1 MYSYHVSSIVQENI
15 DVTQSLIE
23 QETMKQKPI
32 LKVVHETQTD
42 DFQDR
47 PVTPEFIPKKTG
59 IDRSTQVED
68 PGDLFDFNDE
78 VELIVSIIASKT
90 LEQSLFELEQEA
102 ELRSL
107 QERIEFYHQQKLIES
122 QWMKKREEESIAD
135 ACIKDLALKGMKEKV
150 AMENLV
156 REKVAARQMMLQLIP
171 EMVGEAMGEL
181 YEEGVWKEPSQ
192 EFIWK
197 ELLPEMKEATR
208 SRAALYEQVTEML
221 DGSPT
226 LCSCPLLTS
235 PPSLCQRSSGKLI
248 KKRSPRPLLPP
259 GPPPLPP
266 PLRRERSSSPSISLR
281 TSPPSALWRS
291 KRARP

>member
-1 MYSYHVSSIVQENI
+1 
-15 DVTQSLIE
+15 
-23 QETMKQKPI
+23 
-32 LKVVHETQTD
+32 
-42 DFQDR
+42 
-47 PVTPEFIPKKTG
+47 
-59 IDRSTQVED
+59 
-68 PGDLFDFNDE
+68 
-78 VELIVSIIASKT
+78 
-90 LEQSLFELEQEA
+90 
-102 ELRSL
+102 LRSL

-221 DGSPT
+221 DGRPA
-226 LCSCPLLTS
+226 LCSCPLLTPPSVRDPLGSSSKRDHPAHSS
-235 PPSLCQRSSGKLI
+235 PPVPLP
-248 KKRSPRPLLPP
+248 SPRPSEEKDPP
-259 GPPPLPP
+259 HHP
-266 PLRRERSSSPSISLR
+266 SP
-281 TSPPSALWRS
+281 
-291 KRARP
+291 